1 MNILDILNIPFG
13 YVLSFCYFLF
23 NNYFVAIVLFTLFLK
38 LILSPLAIKQKK
50 GMINQ
55 LRMRPKEDAIRKK
68 YANNKE
74 KMQNEIMAL
83 YKEEGYNPM
92 GGCLPL
98 LLQFPIIISLFQ
110 VIQHPLT
117 YISRLSNDVITKLAE
132 VFQVATENNP
142 YFQTELA
149 DKMAKNWSLAQSVEG
164 FPAGTPQIN
173 FDFFG
178 MSLGSQ
184 PSFAFNVLLIIPIFA
199 GVSALLYSLYSQRSM
214 PQNPAA
220 GSGSMKIMTY
230 GMPLFSVWL
239 AFTVPA
245 GVGLYW
251 GLSSAFS
258 ILQEFILNKIYK
270 PKEVLAAA
278 QAEAAISNRKKKK
291 MQAAQLTGESGTDD
305 QPKKPKRPSDQIK
318 KKPPKEPGS
327 DFIDH
332 LPDRVISYQFEDDPA
347 VIEKIKAHNARILA
361 REAGE
366 TEEKPAEEP
375 ATADPQTESSV
386 EPTISQ
392 DEEEK

>member
-1 MNILDILNIPFG
+1 MNILDILNIPLG

>member
-149 DKMAKNWSLAQSVEG
+149 DKMAKNWNLAQSVEG
-164 FPAGTPQIN
+164 
-173 FDFFG
+173 
-178 MSLGSQ
+178 
-184 PSFAFNVLLIIPIFA
+184 
-199 GVSALLYSLYSQRSM
+199 
-214 PQNPAA
+214 
-220 GSGSMKIMTY
+220 
-230 GMPLFSVWL
+230 
-239 AFTVPA
+239 
-245 GVGLYW
+245 
-251 GLSSAFS
+251 
-258 ILQEFILNKIYK
+258 
-270 PKEVLAAA
+270 
-278 QAEAAISNRKKKK
+278 
-291 MQAAQLTGESGTDD
+291 
-305 QPKKPKRPSDQIK
+305 
-318 KKPPKEPGS
+318 
-327 DFIDH
+327 
-332 LPDRVISYQFEDDPA
+332 
-347 VIEKIKAHNARILA
+347 
-361 REAGE
+361 
-366 TEEKPAEEP
+366 
-375 ATADPQTESSV
+375 
-386 EPTISQ
+386 
-392 DEEEK
+392 

>member
-220 GSGSMKIMTY
+220 GGGAMKVMTF

>member
-74 KMQNEIMAL
+74 KMQNEVMAL
-83 YKEEGYNPM
+83 YKEEGFNPM
-92 GGCLPL
+92 GGCLPM

-132 VFQVATENNP
+132 VFQVATENP

-149 DKMAKNWSLAQSVEG
+149 DKMARNWELAQSVEG

-178 MSLGSQ
+178 MSLGAQ
-184 PSFAFNVLLIIPIFA
+184 PTFAFNVLLIIPIFA

>member
-220 GSGSMKIMTY
+220 GGSMKIMTY

-305 QPKKPKRPSDQIK
+305 QPKKPQRPSDQIK

>member
-375 ATADPQTESSV
+375 ATAGPQTESSV